1 MIRMA
6 LKCCLIQPFKVLAPF
21 GALSLMA
28 IVYRGERFED
38 YNVPKRTP
46 NHPSSSHAVLAKKG
60 DVIKLLRFGAKGAK
74 TYPPK
79 AGESARDKAMRRA
92 WYARHAGTL
101 KGAGVLD
108 KIYWAAKVKW

>member
-1 MIRMA
+1 
-6 LKCCLIQPFKVLAPF
+6 
-21 GALSLMA
+21 MA
-28 IVYRGERFED
+28 IVYRGERFEG

-46 NHPSSSHAVLAKKG
+46 SHPTSSHAVLAKKG
-60 DVIKLLRFGAKGAK
+60 SIIKLLRFGAKGAK

-79 AGESARDKAMRRA
+79 DDESERDKAMRRA
-92 WYARHAGTL
+92 WYARHGDTL